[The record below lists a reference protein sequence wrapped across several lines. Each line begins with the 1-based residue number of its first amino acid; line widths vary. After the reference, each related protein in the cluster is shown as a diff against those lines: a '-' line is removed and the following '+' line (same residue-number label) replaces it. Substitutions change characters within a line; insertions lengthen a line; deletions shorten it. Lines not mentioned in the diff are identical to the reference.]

1 MSVLSV
7 HKVSYCHV
15 LGVSVFTDA
24 TFSIDPG
31 DRIGLTG
38 PNGCGKTTLLR
49 LLAGELE
56 PTRGEVIRRKH
67 LRVEMLSRP
76 EREDRSSGQRTREAI
91 AELMRANAG
100 LVILD
105 EPTSHL
111 DSASRDWLANWL
123 VREKVTAILVSHDR
137 DFLNR
142 VTNRTVAMER
152 GRVAVYTGNYDLALA
167 HRTMNEDRQW
177 HDFDAQQRRTEA
189 AERAAERRDRLAAK
203 VAKAPPG
210 IRQCQ
215 DFYGR
220 KAAKVARTGR
230 LLREREHHEERIAKP
245 WEEQAIPDLDFS
257 NVPACSPLALHAEHL
272 TAGYGGPKVVLR
284 DVSFHAHRGERWA
297 ITGPNGSGKTT
308 LLRVLRSQLGPDSGI
323 VRWGAGIR
331 IGYYAQEHEQL
342 DASETPLEACLRIC
356 PDETAVRTMLACL
369 KLRQDL
375 VHQPIGMLS
384 LGERSKTA
392 LTQLLLG
399 ANNVL
404 LLDEP
409 TNHLEMEAQDALAAA
424 LKQFPGVLLFVS
436 HDGWFVRE
444 VATHKL
450 ELGQIQG
457 AKASRTLPGI
467 PPSVP

>member
-7 HKVSYCHV
+7 HNLSYCHV
-15 LGVSVFTDA
+15 LGVPVFTDA
-24 TFSIDPG
+24 TFSIEPG

-49 LLAGELE
+49 LLVGELE
-56 PTRGEVIRRKH
+56 PTGGEIIRRKH

-76 EREDRSSGQRTREAI
+76 EKEDRSSGQRTREAI
-91 AELMRANAG
+91 AGLMRANAG

-105 EPTSHL
+105 EPTNHL
-111 DSASRDWLANWL
+111 DTASREWLANWL
-123 VREKVTAILVSHDR
+123 LRENVTAILVSHDR

-142 VTNRTVAMER
+142 VTNRTIAIER
-152 GRVAVYTGNYDLALA
+152 GRVTVYAGSYDLALA

-177 HDFDAQQRRTEA
+177 HEYGAQERRKEA

-210 IRQCQ
+210 MRQCR

-220 KAAKVARTGR
+220 KAGKVARTGR
-230 LLREREHHEERIAKP
+230 LLREREWHEDKVAKP
-245 WEEQAIPDLDFS
+245 WEEQAIPELDFS
-257 NVPACSPLALHAEHL
+257 NVPPCSPLALHVEHV
-272 TAGYGGPKVVLR
+272 TAGYGGPKAVLR
-284 DVSFHAHRGERWA
+284 DISFYTHRGERWA
-297 ITGPNGSGKTT
+297 ITGPNGCGKTT
-308 LLRVLRSQLGPDSGI
+308 LLRVLQNQVTPESGA

-356 PDETAVRTMLACL
+356 PNETSVRTMLACL
-369 KLRQDL
+369 KLRPDL

-384 LGERSKTA
+384 QGERSKTA

-399 ANNVL
+399 KNNVL

-409 TNHLEMEAQDALAAA
+409 TNHLEMEAQDALSGA

-444 VATHKL
+444 VATHQM
-450 ELGQIQG
+450 ELD
-457 AKASRTLPGI
+457 
-467 PPSVP
+467 